1 MEARPSDFFYTGQ
14 AMAKLGLTMAQVDGL
29 TATGKLQRIRVPD
42 NPGLYLQ
49 VAAKPGRSGAVV
61 KSWIFRYSRDLSH
74 VWLTIG
80 TYPKMSISKAE
91 AEGER
96 LRGGL
101 RGGLDPREMVKPKPV
116 RPPAP
121 APAPIAPKTVNQLLD
136 AFNETMGE
144 LRESTRTEYIRF
156 LRIKVREWVD
166 PEGRIFG
173 ERAAMDITGAD
184 AAALLAACR
193 VKASRTSTM
202 VAIKM
207 HQCWEYGMT
216 LGFPFLPDKR
226 NIWKG
231 QIRPKINKKDRH
243 FSETELVLFGE
254 RLRTSNEP
262 EDCKIGYQLY
272 LLVGMRHSNLAH
284 AKWQWVDLTKRL
296 MVVPQDDHKTGNRTK
311 KPLKVLL
318 SSHAVALLK
327 RLKALRD
334 ADPETKGSPWLYPKR
349 GDKMGHRDDL
359 NDPWE
364 RIRKGQSWSDVN
376 VHDLR
381 RTLAS
386 TLSSLGYKGY
396 ASEVLGHAGT
406 SVTDIYTHTSTVSML
421 KMLEEAGDR
430 ITGLMAGKL
439 KPEVVG
445 DEAEVATPDEVE
457 AIPVGVGEEDQDH
470 TPPGSKAVRMVNTM
484 ATATSRGEGRA
495 VSGTDRNPRAAAKPK
510 KAARADKGRM
520 LKAKR

>member
-1 MEARPSDFFYTGQ
+1 
-14 AMAKLGLTMAQVDGL
+14 MAKLGLSMAQVEGL
-29 TATGKLQRIRVPD
+29 VASGRLQRIRVPD

-49 VAAKPGRSGAVV
+49 IAAKPRRSGTVA
-61 KSWIFRYSRDLSH
+61 KSWIFRYSHGLRH

-80 TYPKMSISKAE
+80 TYPKMSIARAE
-91 AEGER
+91 AEAER

-116 RPPAP
+116 RPAAP
-121 APAPIAPKTVNQLLD
+121 APAPVAPKTVNQLLD

-144 LRESTRTEYIRF
+144 LKESTRTEYLRF
-156 LRIKVREWVD
+156 LRVKVREWVD

-173 ERAAMDITGAD
+173 ERAAVDITGAD

-207 HQCWEYGMT
+207 HQCWDYGMT
-216 LGFPFLPDKR
+216 LEILPDKR

-243 FSETELVLFGE
+243 LSEKELVLVGE
-254 RLRTSNEP
+254 RLRASGET
-262 EDCKIGYQLY
+262 EDCKIGYQLF
-272 LLVGMRHSNLAH
+272 LLAGMRHSNLAH
-284 AKWQWVDLTKRL
+284 AKWRWVDLAKRVIL
-296 MVVPQDDHKTGNRTK
+296 VPPDEHKTGHRTN
-311 KPLKVLL
+311 KPLKILL

-327 RLKALRD
+327 RLKAMRD

-349 GDKMGHRDDL
+349 GDKKEHRDDL

-364 RIRKGQSWSDVN
+364 RIRKDQSWSDVN

-386 TLSSLGYKGY
+386 TLSTLGYKGY
-396 ASEVLGHAGT
+396 AGEVLGHAGT
-406 SVTDIYTHTSTVSML
+406 SVTDIYTHTSTEALL

-430 ITGLMAGKL
+430 ITGLLSGKL
-439 KPEVVG
+439 KPKAV
-445 DEAEVATPDEVE
+445 DEEFGAVPNGKA
-457 AIPVGVGEEDQDH
+457 AARPVGLRDDNHGSAPSDSTGRRRGNANLKVKGRGLRESAPGARPAPTVRAKRGQALTEE
-470 TPPGSKAVRMVNTM
+470 VRKST
-484 ATATSRGEGRA
+484 
-495 VSGTDRNPRAAAKPK
+495 PK
-510 KAARADKGRM
+510 K
-520 LKAKR
+520 